1 METHIGTLLT
11 HTYIQ
16 AIPIQTFLIYCCYH
30 KNDEHGHIF
39 LYLN

>member
-1 METHIGTLLT
+1 MEIHIDTLLT

-16 AIPIQTFLIYCCYH
+16 AIPIQTFLIYCYH